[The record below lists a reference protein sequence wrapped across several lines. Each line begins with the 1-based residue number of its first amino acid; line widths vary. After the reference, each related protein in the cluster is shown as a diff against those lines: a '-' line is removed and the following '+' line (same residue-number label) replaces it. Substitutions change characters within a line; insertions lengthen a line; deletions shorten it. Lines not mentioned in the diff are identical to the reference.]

1 MNMRVVGLR
10 AVVMAAGVCLA
21 TPSFAQTPD
30 EEAAAE
36 AVETPTAISIDTSA
50 VTDPVTIAKLTPV
63 VIEILDPLG
72 SKLSNSLDTYRIRLA
87 EPIVVEGTELVPAG
101 AEGMG
106 EVVHAKK
113 AGGMGAAGEL
123 VLAARYL
130 TVDGRQLRLRSMELL
145 EDAEGKDRMG
155 TVHTLNIAS
164 AAAPIPIGLL
174 GYFIGGG
181 NIEIPAGARA
191 SAKLAAPF
199 AFTPVSSTAA
209 EAGGEEPASRP
220 QGDQAETTTLT
231 GPEGGTDE
239 TEEGLQ

>member
-1 MNMRVVGLR
+1 MKRCAVGLL
-10 AVVMAAGVCLA
+10 AVAFAAGSGLSV
-21 TPSFAQTPD
+21 PVSVRAQSV
-30 EEAAAE
+30 AAVGDIAVAE
-36 AVETPTAISIDTSA
+36 GLREPEIALDAPAAPTMVE
-50 VTDPVTIAKLTPV
+50 KLTPV

-72 SKLSNSLDTYRIRLA
+72 SKTSQSLESFRIRLA
-87 EPIVVEGTELVPAG
+87 EPIVVDGNELVPAG

-130 TVDGRQLRLRSMELL
+130 TVDGRELRLRSMELL
-145 EDAEGKDRMG
+145 ETVEGKDRMG

-164 AAAPIPIGLL
+164 AASPLPIGLI
-174 GYFIGGG
+174 GFFVGGG
-181 NIEIPAGARA
+181 NIEIPAGALA

-199 AFTPVSSTAA
+199 EIAPAA
-209 EAGGEEPASRP
+209 QVAVAVPAPELS
-220 QGDQAETTTLT
+220 A
-231 GPEGGTDE
+231 PEGGTDK

>member
-1 MNMRVVGLR
+1 MISRVVGLR
-10 AVVMAAGVCLA
+10 TVAISAGICLAVQAHAQAAPDDATVAGAVVVDAG
-21 TPSFAQTPD
+21 
-30 EEAAAE
+30 
-36 AVETPTAISIDTSA
+36 I
-50 VTDPVTIAKLTPV
+50 DPVASGPEIATIAKMTPV

-72 SKLSNSLDTYRIRLA
+72 SKTSQSLESFRIRLA
-87 EPIVVEGTELVPAG
+87 EPIMVDGTELVPAG

-130 TVDGRQLRLRSMELL
+130 TVDGRELRLRSMELL
-145 EDAEGKDRMG
+145 EAVEGKDRMG

-164 AAAPIPIGLL
+164 AASPLPIGLI
-174 GYFIGGG
+174 GFFVGGG
-181 NIEIPAGARA
+181 NIEIPAGALA

-199 AFTPVSSTAA
+199 EIAPAA
-209 EAGGEEPASRP
+209 QLAVAVPAPELS
-220 QGDQAETTTLT
+220 A
-231 GPEGGTDE
+231 PEGGPDK